1 MISVPCIILFVV
13 FLIYFAYWI
22 LGLILIKL
30 KPSDRQNVKDCFFM
44 APIGIF
50 IIIFVLL
57 SETNFIQKLLY
68 SYWLIVNKLFGKDE

>member
-30 KPSDRQNVKDCFFM
+30 KPSDRQNIKDCFFM

-57 SETNFIQKLLY
+57 NETDFIHELLY
-68 SYWLIVNKLFGKDE
+68 PYWLLVDKLFGKDE